1 MAVPLLDLKAQ
12 YLPLREQMLNAITRV
27 CDSQRF
33 ILGPETD
40 SLEHELASLVGVP
53 DAIGVSSGTD
63 AILVALMALGIG
75 PGDEVIT
82 STYSFFATAG
92 CVVRVGARPVLVDI
106 DPETFNLDPQAVD
119 AAITPRTKAIM
130 PVHLYGQCA
139 DMDEI
144 MAIASRA
151 GIPVIEDACQSIGA
165 TYRGRQAGA
174 FGAAGC
180 FSFFPSKNLG
190 AFGDGGL
197 VTVTD
202 AEFGKRIRLL
212 RGHGAE
218 RRYYHQQVGGNFRID
233 ELQSAVLRVKLPHLD
248 VWTRGRQTNAD
259 RYRALFVERGL
270 EEVGLPI
277 ARADRSHIYNQ
288 FVIRL
293 PHRDE
298 VKAHL
303 QASGIGCEVYYPVPF
318 HLQECFQN
326 LGYQPGAFPQAEA
339 AARESLA
346 IPIYGE
352 LTEAQQSEVV
362 SAIAVALGRA

>member
-1 MAVPLLDLKAQ
+1 MSVPLLDLKAQ
-12 YLPLREQMLNAITRV
+12 YLPLREQVLDAMTRV

-33 ILGPETD
+33 ILGPETEA
-40 SLEHELASLVGVP
+40 LERELASLVGVP
-53 DAIGVSSGTD
+53 AAIGVSSGTD

-106 DPETFNLDPQAVD
+106 DPDTFNLDPGAVE
-119 AAITPRTKAIM
+119 AAITPRTKAII

-144 MAIASRA
+144 MAIAGKA
-151 GIPVIEDACQSIGA
+151 GVPVIEDACQSIGS
-165 TYRGRQAGA
+165 TYKGRQAGSI
-174 FGAAGC
+174 GAAGC

-190 AFGDGGL
+190 AFGDAGL

-202 AEFGKRIRLL
+202 DALGKRIRLL

-218 RRYYHQQVGGNFRID
+218 QRYYHQRVGGNFRID

-248 VWTRGRQTNAD
+248 AWTRGRQINAD
-259 RYRALFVERGL
+259 RYRALFAQHGL
-270 EEVGLPI
+270 DDVRMPV

-288 FVIRL
+288 FVIRM
-293 PHRDE
+293 PRRDE

-303 QASGIGCEVYYPVPF
+303 QAAGIGCEVYYPVPF
-318 HLQECFQN
+318 HLQECFKD
-326 LGYQPGAFPQAEA
+326 LGYRAGAFPEAEA
-339 AARESLA
+339 AANDSLA

-352 LTEAQQSEVV
+352 LTEAQQTEVV
-362 SAIAVALGRA
+362 TEIAKALGR